1 MKNVFWNLFGC
12 LLLVGCTQVSSDL
25 AVPGVSKKLAEHRKI
40 TVSDLKYDL
49 KFVIPGHRNN
59 PVEGEV
65 GISFRLPQKEDV
77 ILDFREDAEKIRE
90 VKVNGV
96 SSAYRFEN
104 EHLLIPAQETVAGE
118 NRLSIIFRAGDQS
131 LNRNEDYLY
140 TLLVP
145 DRARTLFPCFDQPD
159 LKARFTLSLEVPS
172 GWEAVSNAPL
182 KESMEKN
189 GRMKIVF
196 AETEPLSTY
205 LFSFVTGNFQRESFA
220 EEGRH
225 ISIYHRETEL
235 QKQKQLPEIARQVFA
250 ALKWMEAYTAI
261 PYPFAKY
268 DLVILPGFQ
277 FGGMEHTGAT
287 LYNDKRMFLPEHPTV
302 NEELG
307 RAELIAHETAH
318 MWFGD
323 YVTMKWFDDVW
334 TKEVF
339 ANYFAARMVEPL
351 FPAVNHKLSA
361 LKGFYP
367 AAYSE
372 DRTAGSNAI
381 KQELGNL
388 NNAGLIYGQIV
399 YNKAPVVM
407 QMLVERMGE
416 ERFREGIRN
425 YLKSYAYSNA
435 DWGNLIEILDRYT
448 PEDLTTWSRV
458 WVNEKGMPEIA
469 VKREKEQVW
478 LMQKDPFGR
487 DICWP
492 QHVGILLVKGDSSRI
507 LDVNLNEQMTK
518 LSGVDDVDYI
528 LPGYAGKGYGY
539 FRPDTA
545 TLKWCLGHI
554 REFTDPLA
562 RMSAVM
568 ILNENRIQ
576 GQVQP
581 ADFLNALLTCLP
593 FEENPLLYS
602 SLVSYVVSTVR
613 NSVVSEKDI
622 RRTEEV
628 LLGLSRKG
636 EQGEQRLGA
645 FRALLNIFRTPEC
658 TAEVYRIWE
667 KQKPFE
673 ALLLSEADYRK
684 MAYEL
689 AVRLPEKAREIIAVQ
704 ENRITN
710 PDRQREFQ
718 YIARAVNPE
727 ETVRD
732 SLFRSLLK
740 AENRRIE
747 PWTCSVLRYLNH
759 PLRQKQAL
767 KYIRPSLE
775 ILQEIQ
781 RTGDIFFP
789 KNWVSSCLDGHRSI
803 QAADS
808 VRIFLEEH
816 PDYPSLLK
824 NKILQSADP
833 LFRFANRQAN

>member
-1 MKNVFWNLFGC
+1 MDGSLYC
-12 LLLVGCTQVSSDL
+12 YS
-25 AVPGVSKKLAEHRKI
+25 
-40 TVSDLKYDL
+40 
-49 KFVIPGHRNN
+49 
-59 PVEGEV
+59 
-65 GISFRLPQKEDV
+65 
-77 ILDFREDAEKIRE
+77 
-90 VKVNGV
+90 
-96 SSAYRFEN
+96 
-104 EHLLIPAQETVAGE
+104 
-118 NRLSIIFRAGDQS
+118 LS
-131 LNRNEDYLY
+131 
-140 TLLVP
+140 
-145 DRARTLFPCFDQPD
+145 
-159 LKARFTLSLEVPS
+159 
-172 GWEAVSNAPL
+172 
-182 KESMEKN
+182 
-189 GRMKIVF
+189 
-196 AETEPLSTY
+196 
-205 LFSFVTGNFQRESFA
+205 
-220 EEGRH
+220 
-225 ISIYHRETEL
+225 
-235 QKQKQLPEIARQVFA
+235 
-250 ALKWMEAYTAI
+250 
-261 PYPFAKY
+261 FAKY

-528 LPGYAGKGYGY
+528 LPGYAGKG
-539 FRPDTA
+539 TVI
-545 TLKWCLGHI
+545 LG
-554 REFTDPLA
+554 
-562 RMSAVM
+562 
-568 ILNENRIQ
+568 RIQ
-576 GQVQP
+576 
-581 ADFLNALLTCLP
+581 
-593 FEENPLLYS
+593 
-602 SLVSYVVSTVR
+602 
-613 NSVVSEKDI
+613 
-622 RRTEEV
+622 
-628 LLGLSRKG
+628 
-636 EQGEQRLGA
+636 
-645 FRALLNIFRTPEC
+645 RA
-658 TAEVYRIWE
+658 
-667 KQKPFE
+667 
-673 ALLLSEADYRK
+673 
-684 MAYEL
+684 
-689 AVRLPEKAREIIAVQ
+689 
-704 ENRITN
+704 
-710 PDRQREFQ
+710 
-718 YIARAVNPE
+718 
-727 ETVRD
+727 
-732 SLFRSLLK
+732 
-740 AENRRIE
+740 
-747 PWTCSVLRYLNH
+747 
-759 PLRQKQAL
+759 
-767 KYIRPSLE
+767 
-775 ILQEIQ
+775 
-781 RTGDIFFP
+781 
-789 KNWVSSCLDGHRSI
+789 
-803 QAADS
+803 
-808 VRIFLEEH
+808 
-816 PDYPSLLK
+816 
-824 NKILQSADP
+824 
-833 LFRFANRQAN
+833 

>member
-1 MKNVFWNLFGC
+1 MKNIFWGLFGW
-12 LLLVGCTQVSSDL
+12 LFLVGCTQVPSGL
-25 AVPGVSKKLAEHRKI
+25 TVPGVSKKLAEHRKM

-49 KFVIPGHRNN
+49 KFVIPEHRSH

-65 GISFRLPQKEDV
+65 EISFRLPQKEDM
-77 ILDFREDAEKIRE
+77 ILDFRESAEKIRE

-104 EHLLIPAQETVAGE
+104 EHLFIPAQETVSGE
-118 NRLSIIFRAGDQS
+118 NRLRIVFRAGDQS

-182 KESMEKN
+182 EESMEKD
-189 GRMKIVF
+189 GRMKVAF

-205 LFSFVTGNFQRESFA
+205 LFSFVAGHFQRASFA

-225 ISIYHRETEL
+225 ISIYHRETEV

-250 ALKWMEAYTAI
+250 ALRWMEAYTAI

-381 KQELGNL
+381 KQELDNL

-407 QMLVERMGE
+407 QMLVELMGE
-416 ERFREGIRN
+416 EQFREGMRD

-448 PEDLTTWSRV
+448 PEDLIAWSHV
-458 WVNEKGMPEIA
+458 WVNEKGMPEIS
-469 VKREKEQVW
+469 VKREREQVG
-478 LMQKDPFGR
+478 LVQKDPFRR
-487 DICWP
+487 DIYWP
-492 QHVGILLVKGDSSRI
+492 QRVGLLLVKGDSCRTPE
-507 LDVNLNEQMTK
+507 VNLNGRMTK
-518 LSGVDDVDYI
+518 LAGVDDVDYI

-539 FRPDTA
+539 FMPDTA
-545 TLKWCLGHI
+545 TLKWCLEHI
-554 REFTDPLA
+554 RDFADPVA
-562 RMSAVM
+562 RMSVVM
-568 ILNENRIQ
+568 ILNENSIQ
-576 GQVQP
+576 GRVHP
-581 ADFLNALLTCLP
+581 SDFLDALLTCLP

-602 SLVSYVVSTVR
+602 SLVSYIVSTVR
-613 NSVVSEKDI
+613 SSVVSEKEVK
-622 RRTEEV
+622 RTEEV
-628 LLGLSRKG
+628 LSGLSRRG

-658 TAEVYRIWE
+658 TTEVYEIWE

-673 ALLLSEADYRK
+673 GLLLSEADYRK

-689 AVRLPEKAREIIAVQ
+689 AVRLPEKAKEIIAVQ

-710 PDRQREFQ
+710 PDRQREFH
-718 YIARAVNPE
+718 YIARAVHPE
-727 ETVRD
+727 EFVRD

-747 PWTCSVLRYLNH
+747 PWTCSVLSYLNH
-759 PLRQKQAL
+759 PLRQKEAL

-789 KNWVSSCLDGHRSI
+789 KNWISSCLGGHRSVE
-803 QAADS
+803 AADS

-816 PDYPSLLK
+816 PDYPPLLK

-833 LFRFANRQAN
+833 LFRFANGQVN